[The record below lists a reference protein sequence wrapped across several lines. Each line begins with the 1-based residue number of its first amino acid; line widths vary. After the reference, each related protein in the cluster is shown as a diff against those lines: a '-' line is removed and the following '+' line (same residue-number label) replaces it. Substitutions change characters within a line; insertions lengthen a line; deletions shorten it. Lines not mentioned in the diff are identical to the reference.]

1 MLQVPVSSGVVSAVP
16 LMRRPLTPASVG
28 PSMRQVEHQL
38 MDADLELE
46 TYQSGLAARCE
57 ERGGDNLFERLFS
70 HCGMTCVQV

>member
-1 MLQVPVSSGVVSAVP
+1 MLQVPVSSGLVSAAP
-16 LMRRPLTPASVG
+16 LMRPLTPASVG

-57 ERGGDNLFERLFS
+57 ERGGDNWFERLFS